1 MHSMLQE
8 RVRLLCD
15 RAIFAKTRA
24 ELDAVLPELQTAI
37 RDHIRYVRAIGL
49 ETIPEAFSSHERS
62 RAFDGTLASIDFE
75 QDLIKLLVRIKET
88 SQLLEDSVAPPPTAG
103 VAHSLAAVV

>member
-1 MHSMLQE
+1 MPSSIQE

-24 ELDAVLPELQTAI
+24 ELDAALPELQAAI
-37 RDHIRYVRAIGL
+37 RDHIRYVRAIVL
-49 ETIPEAFSSHERS
+49 ETNPEAFQSHERP

-75 QDLIKLLVRIKET
+75 QDLITLLERIKET
-88 SQLLEDSVAPPPTAG
+88 NQLLGERVARLRKPPK
-103 VAHSLAAVV
+103 AAA